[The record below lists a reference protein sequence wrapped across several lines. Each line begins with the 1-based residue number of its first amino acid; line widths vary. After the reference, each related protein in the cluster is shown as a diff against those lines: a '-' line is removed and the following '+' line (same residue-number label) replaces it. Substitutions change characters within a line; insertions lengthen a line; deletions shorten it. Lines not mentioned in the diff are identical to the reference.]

1 VADVKPVQNQ
11 VENLLWTLIQETP
24 NKRKLCQMMMTVLFL
39 QLMGCTEALTT
50 ADPEEDT
57 ALKVLRYLESN
68 YVTGSLA
75 EVAELLHFDSVQSL
89 TRGFKK
95 LYGVTPY
102 QYISEKRKEN
112 SHDSR
117 KNGI

>member
-1 VADVKPVQNQ
+1 MGITLQTYIREKKLETAKI
-11 VENLLWTLIQETP
+11 LLE
-24 NKRKLCQMMMTVLFL
+24 
-39 QLMGCTEALTT
+39 
-50 ADPEEDT
+50 
-57 ALKVLRYLESN
+57 Y
-68 YVTGSLA
+68 GSLSIS